1 MLLVVIED
9 SRVPGTVTVTRDYL
23 DLHVV
28 CVRRTT
34 LCSTEHHI
42 QLLVREPFHPIHTM
56 VEKEGKATQS
66 LFPQA
71 DRDRPSDVVHSHLNL
86 LRTSADSSPHKVLPS
101 SSPLHHNPFTT
112 SIRAQDEARQTTLLT
127 SRAPL

>member
-1 MLLVVIED
+1 MLLVVIE
-9 SRVPGTVTVTRDYL
+9 GTRERDGDGDEGRYL

-34 LCSTEHHI
+34 LCPTEHHI

-71 DRDRPSDVVHSHLNL
+71 DRDRPSDVVQSHLNL
-86 LRTSADSSPHKVLPS
+86 LRSSGDSSPHKVFLFIS
-101 SSPLHHNPFTT
+101 LAS
-112 SIRAQDEARQTTLLT
+112 
-127 SRAPL
+127 